1 MDVAASKKALREST
15 IARRDGIGPQE
26 RERKSALVCERLA
39 ALLDEALEEREER
52 GPSSSELPRPH
63 GPSQTC
69 GLAPVVSVYAA
80 MNSEVDLARF
90 VAYALERGC
99 SVAYPC
105 MMKNPEWSPEAAQAA
120 SNEGSFVPKNLMEFR
135 AVRSVQDAWSAPF
148 VLRPLCA
155 WTHGSPELDPWPLVE
170 PERIDFAVC
179 PLVAYEDSG
188 CRLGYGGGNY
198 DRLLSQLDPHA
209 RVFGVA
215 FEEQRVADGTIPR
228 EAHDIPLPA
237 VISA

>member
-15 IARRDGIGPQE
+15 IAHRDGIGPQE

-39 ALLDEALEEREER
+39 ALLDEALEGREER
-52 GPSSSELPRPH
+52 GPSSSELP
-63 GPSQTC
+63 
-69 GLAPVVSVYAA
+69 APIVSVYAA

-90 VAYALERGC
+90 VAYAIERGC
-99 SVAYPC
+99 AVAYPC
-105 MMKNPEWSPEAAQAA
+105 MMKNPGWSPEAAQAA
-120 SNEGSFVPKNLMEFR
+120 SDEGSFVPKNLMEFR
-135 AVRSVQDAWSAPF
+135 AVRSVQDARSAPF
-148 VLRPLCA
+148 VLRPLRA
-155 WTHGSPELDPWPLVE
+155 WAHGSPELDPWPLVE

-198 DRLLSQLDPHA
+198 DRLLSQLDPRA

-215 FEEQRVADGTIPR
+215 FEEQRVANGTIPR